1 VARIAG
7 VEIQKNKK
15 VTIGLT
21 YIFGL
26 GLTSSKKIIAKA
38 NIDPEKKIKDL
49 TDAELQSIRGII
61 ENDYKVEGD
70 LRTAVQMDIRRLK
83 DIGCYR
89 GIRHRRKLPVRGQN
103 TQSNARSH
111 KGPRPAIGGRKK
123 K

>member
-1 VARIAG
+1 MARIAG